1 MSATTTPVD
10 MKINFSKVFAPL
22 PPALGGSTNPQEECK
37 IEKVEEFL
45 KKNVPTSDQKE
56 IEGILSRPL
65 PLHKQFKKQNGNGN
79 KPEKRRRK
87 RLTAREKR
95 DLNLYKVKK
104 DTLKFQSFKKLH
116 YLWKD
121 YMREIIDFDSLNSVK
136 SKDNIRH
143 HPLEEFGGRIKAILD
158 EPLQLKVCRA
168 DLHGCYLKVSKAL
181 NACLVGIQGIVVM
194 ETRNTLQIINK
205 KNTLLT
211 VPKHGS
217 SFRLVL
223 KFRDTELLLY
233 LTIFLNH
240 YITGVIQFHE
250 FFLHHFAC
258 TNVFVLLSLLTFF

>member
-1 MSATTTPVD
+1 MCATTTPVD

-45 KKNVPTSDQKE
+45 KQNVPPSDQKE
-56 IEGILSRPL
+56 IDAVLNKNL
-65 PLHKQFKKQNGNGN
+65 PLHKQFKRQNSTGGK
-79 KPEKRRRK
+79 KPEKRRGK

-121 YMREIIDFDSLNSVK
+121 YMREIIDFDSLNSEK
-136 SKDNIRH
+136 SNIR

-168 DLHGCYLKVSKAL
+168 DLHGCYLKISKAL

-211 VPKHGS
+211 VPKHGTSFSFSLDGIVITLNGS
-217 SFRLVL
+217 SLCMKPSERAVKKWKKKPPFDL
-223 KFRDTELLLY
+223 
-233 LTIFLNH
+233 
-240 YITGVIQFHE
+240 
-250 FFLHHFAC
+250 
-258 TNVFVLLSLLTFF
+258 

>member
-56 IEGILSRPL
+56 IDGILSRPL

-79 KPEKRRRK
+79 KPEKRRGK

-121 YMREIIDFDSLNSVK
+121 YMREIIDFNNLKSVEC
-136 SKDNIRH
+136 N
-143 HPLEEFGGRIKAILD
+143 HPLQEFGGRIKAILD
-158 EPLQLKVCRA
+158 DSLQGKI
-168 DLHGCYLKVSKAL
+168 D
-181 NACLVGIQGIVVM
+181 
-194 ETRNTLQIINK
+194 
-205 KNTLLT
+205 
-211 VPKHGS
+211 
-217 SFRLVL
+217 
-223 KFRDTELLLY
+223 
-233 LTIFLNH
+233 FLP
-240 YITGVIQFHE
+240 
-250 FFLHHFAC
+250 
-258 TNVFVLLSLLTFF
+258 S

>member
-1 MSATTTPVD
+1 MSATTTPPVD
-10 MKINFSKVFAPL
+10 IKINFSKVFAPL
-22 PPALGGSTNPQEECK
+22 PPALGGSTNPQKECK

-45 KKNVPTSDQKE
+45 KKNVPPSDQKE
-56 IEGILSRPL
+56 IDAILNRPL
-65 PLHKQFKKQNGNGN
+65 PLHKQFKKQNSTGGK
-79 KPEKRRRK
+79 KPEKRRGK

-136 SKDNIRH
+136 SNNI

-168 DLHGCYLKVSKAL
+168 DLHGCYLKISKAL

-211 VPKHGS
+211 VPKHGT
-217 SFRLVL
+217 SFRLV
-223 KFRDTELLLY
+223 FIPRWR
-233 LTIFLNH
+233 
-240 YITGVIQFHE
+240 GP
-250 FFLHHFAC
+250 
-258 TNVFVLLSLLTFF
+258 

>member
-1 MSATTTPVD
+1 MCATTTPVD

-79 KPEKRRRK
+79 KPEKRRGK

-136 SKDNIRH
+136 SKDDIRR

-233 LTIFLNH
+233 LRIFLND
-240 YITGVIQFHE
+240 YLYYRSNSISRV
-250 FFLHHFAC
+250 FFAPFCLY
-258 TNVFVLLSLLTFF
+258 